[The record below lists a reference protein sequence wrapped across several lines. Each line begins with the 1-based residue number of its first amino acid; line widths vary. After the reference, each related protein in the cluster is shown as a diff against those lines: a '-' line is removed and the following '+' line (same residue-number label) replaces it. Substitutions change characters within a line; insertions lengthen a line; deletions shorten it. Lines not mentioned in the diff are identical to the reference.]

1 MTFPFADAFLNF
13 MQEGKSAQANPLRE
27 SYSVSIKTSAA
38 AINPDAAERLEYYE
52 VSLTCRK
59 GRQSVRN
66 ANYPNDAVFEFE
78 PQNCG
83 EGRISFSFPSLKLEY
98 AYSDFRALLEDFSLG
113 ERVFS
118 PNDFPEQADR
128 MERLR
133 IHNVRVRLLADDAP
147 KVLSAFTGELVVP
160 TRIVS
165 TW

>member
-1 MTFPFADAFLNF
+1 M
-13 MQEGKSAQANPLRE
+13 
-27 SYSVSIKTSAA
+27 
-38 AINPDAAERLEYYE
+38 
-52 VSLTCRK
+52 
-59 GRQSVRN
+59 RN